1 MKTAPWT
8 IPVVGF
14 VAPWRIL
21 SRVSMMFCE
30 VSKEY
35 LDVRNILGRS
45 FVVSAVSGR
54 SVAVL
59 CYSL

>member
-1 MKTAPWT
+1 M
-8 IPVVGF
+8 GF
-14 VAPWRIL
+14 VALWRIL

-59 CYSL
+59 CYSYSL